1 MGLLE
6 NSFNLPTHPKATPT
20 QEKGMQT
27 TTELP
32 WIIRDLLNRRTPKA
46 IEPQGASLRH
56 AAVLIPLFKAASDYR
71 VLFTKRTDRVEAH
84 KGQISFP
91 GGRIEEEDGS
101 PLETALREADEEIG
115 LSRKDVTVLGQMDDA
130 RTVSSNYI
138 VHPFV
143 GLIPYPY
150 EFKTS
155 VQEVKALL
163 EVPFQ
168 VFLSGDSAGENTP
181 VVYDGVT
188 YQSLAY
194 RYNGE
199 VIWGATA
206 RIMHNLVELVKRKL
220 NLPVED
226 R

>member
-1 MGLLE
+1 
-6 NSFNLPTHPKATPT
+6 
-20 QEKGMQT
+20 MQT
-27 TTELP
+27 TNDLP
-32 WIIRDLLNRRTPKA
+32 WIIRDLLNSRPRKA
-46 IEPQGASLRH
+46 IEEHGASLRR
-56 AAVLIPLFKAASDYR
+56 AAVLIPLFKTASEYR
-71 VLFTKRTDRVEAH
+71 ILFTKRTDTVDTH

-91 GGRIEEEDGS
+91 GGKIEDEDAS

-130 RTVSSNYI
+130 RTLSSNYI

-150 EFKTS
+150 DFKTS
-155 VQEVKALL
+155 VQEVRELI

-181 VVYDGVT
+181 VVYEGVT

-194 RYNGE
+194 YHRGE

-206 RIMHNLVELVKRKL
+206 RIMRNLVDLVKRKL
-220 NLPVED
+220 NLPVEN

>member
-1 MGLLE
+1 
-6 NSFNLPTHPKATPT
+6 
-20 QEKGMQT
+20 MQT
-27 TTELP
+27 TNDLP
-32 WIIRDLLNRRTPKA
+32 WIIRDLLNSRPRKA
-46 IEPQGASLRH
+46 IEEHGASLRR
-56 AAVLIPLFKAASDYR
+56 AAVLIPLFKTASEYR
-71 VLFTKRTDRVEAH
+71 ILFTKRTDTVDAH

-91 GGRIEEEDGS
+91 GGKIEDEDVS

-130 RTVSSNYI
+130 RTLSSNFI

-150 EFKTS
+150 DFKTS
-155 VQEVKALL
+155 VQEVRELI

-181 VVYDGVT
+181 VVYEGVT

-194 RYNGE
+194 YHRGE

-206 RIMHNLVELVKRKL
+206 RIMRNLVDLVKGKL
-220 NLPVED
+220 DLPVEH